1 MGEKQQQLTATM
13 GKGQNEGGFSEDQ
26 LQMYKDCFKL
36 MDINKDGQLDKNDL
50 RGAFDN
56 VGVLMSEGELDG
68 LLGEIGGAC
77 TYDNMV
83 KMFQEKMAGDGNDS
97 DDLIVQA
104 FKAYDNEGK
113 IDSKMFTHALMT
125 WGDKMTKAEID
136 DIFGEFEID
145 EDYMIKS
152 KDVIGL
158 FVAVKEEE
166 KKEEAPPPVVEEA
179 PAEEDEGEAR
189 RRRRRRPLSKWLFQY
204 LNEASNNPGLPSASC
219 TIVHLSDGEPKQFL
233 RPTSARLSL
242 HS

>member
-1 MGEKQQQLTATM
+1 M
-13 GKGQNEGGFSEDQ
+13 GQNEGGFSEEQ
-26 LQMYKDCFKL
+26 VQMYKDCFKM

-68 LLGEIGGAC
+68 LLGEISGAC
-77 TYDNMV
+77 TFENMV
-83 KMFQEKMAGDGNDS
+83 AMFQEKMAGDGNDS
-97 DDLIVQA
+97 DDLIVSA
-104 FKAYDNEGK
+104 FKAYDLDGK

-136 DIFGEFEID
+136 DVFDEFEID

-166 KKEEAPPPVVEEA
+166 KKEEAPPPVEEAA
-179 PAEEDEGEAR
+179 PAEEPEEGEA
-189 RRRRRRPLSKWLFQY
+189 KKKKKKKKK
-204 LNEASNNPGLPSASC
+204 AA
-219 TIVHLSDGEPKQFL
+219 K
-233 RPTSARLSL
+233 
-242 HS
+242 

>member
-1 MGEKQQQLTATM
+1 MGSAEQQLKM

-56 VGVLMSEGELDG
+56 VGVLMSESELDG
-68 LLGEIGGAC
+68 LLGEISGPC
-77 TYDNMV
+77 TCENMT
-83 KMFQEKMAGDGNDS
+83 KMFQEKMAGEGNDP

-104 FKAYDNEGK
+104 LK
-113 IDSKMFTHALMT
+113 T

-158 FVAVKEEE
+158 FVSVKEEP
-166 KKEEAPPPVVEEA
+166 KAEEVAVVEEA
-179 PAEEDEGEAR
+179 PVEEEEDADA
-189 RRRRRRPLSKWLFQY
+189 KKKKKKKKK
-204 LNEASNNPGLPSASC
+204 AA
-219 TIVHLSDGEPKQFL
+219 K
-233 RPTSARLSL
+233 
-242 HS
+242 